1 MPSIP
6 DIRLLGLDCDGVLTD
21 GTILL
26 DDDGVES
33 KRFHV
38 HDGLAIKAWLA
49 SGRSL
54 AVITA
59 RHSTA
64 LERRMS
70 ELGVTTLRQG
80 VADKKQVF
88 LELLREQELE
98 PDSSAFMG
106 DDLGDLAVLSTCGLP
121 MAPANA
127 CPEVREAAAWIG
139 KREGG
144 AGAVR
149 EAIEMLM
156 RTTGEWAR
164 FALGDP
170 GATEKT

>member
-1 MPSIP
+1 MPSIQ

-59 RHSTA
+59 RHSPS
-64 LERRMS
+64 LERRMA
-70 ELGVTTLRQG
+70 ELGVTILLQG
-80 VADKKQVF
+80 VSDKRQVF
-88 LELLREQELE
+88 LELLKGEELE
-98 PDSSAFMG
+98 PASSAFMG
-106 DDLGDLAVLSTCGLP
+106 DDLGDLPVLSACGLP

-127 CPEVREAAAWIG
+127 CPEVREAAAWVG
-139 KREGG
+139 ERDGG

-156 RTTGEWAR
+156 RTTGEWTR
-164 FALGDP
+164 FAPGDP
-170 GATEKT
+170 GASEAN

>member
-59 RHSTA
+59 RHSPA
-64 LERRMS
+64 LEGRMA
-70 ELGVTTLRQG
+70 ELGVTILHQG
-80 VADKKQVF
+80 VKDKKQVF
-88 LELLREQELE
+88 LELLRDQELE
-98 PDSSAFMG
+98 P
-106 DDLGDLAVLSTCGLP
+106 
-121 MAPANA
+121 
-127 CPEVREAAAWIG
+127 
-139 KREGG
+139 
-144 AGAVR
+144 
-149 EAIEMLM
+149 
-156 RTTGEWAR
+156 
-164 FALGDP
+164 
-170 GATEKT
+170 